1 MTKDQAILI
10 LIMFKA
16 QNADKTMGELF
27 PERIQY
33 RDVKIKELKFAVGIK
48 NVFLQKETW
57 SRIMYIHD
65 YESFRTWNSTGED
78 WYDFDIFKFISF
90 EDKV

>member
-33 RDVKIKELKFAVGIK
+33 RDAKIEELKFAVGI
-48 NVFLQKETW
+48 
-57 SRIMYIHD
+57 
-65 YESFRTWNSTGED
+65 ED
-78 WYDFDIFKFISF
+78 VSLIAKT
-90 EDKV
+90 

>member
-33 RDVKIKELKFAVGIK
+33 RDVKIKELKLSVGIK
-48 NVFLQKETW
+48 DVSLVAQTW
-57 SRIMYIHD
+57 SHIRHD
-65 YESFRTWNSTGED
+65 RMCESFRTWNSTRED

>member
-27 PERIQY
+27 PERKQY
-33 RDVKIKELKFAVGIK
+33 RDVKIEELKFSVSTQY
-48 NVFLQKETW
+48 VFLENREWTH
-57 SRIMYIHD
+57 IMYIHD

-78 WYDFDIFKFISF
+78 WYDFDIFKFISL

>member
-27 PERIQY
+27 PNREEY
-33 RDVKIKELKFAVGIK
+33 RHVKIEELKLSESIDYI
-48 NVFLQKETW
+48 FLENELHL
-57 SRIMYIHD
+57 S
-65 YESFRTWNSTGED
+65 
-78 WYDFDIFKFISF
+78 
-90 EDKV
+90 

>member
-27 PERIQY
+27 PNREEY
-33 RDVKIKELKFAVGIK
+33 RHVKIEELKLSESIDYI
-48 NVFLQKETW
+48 FLENKTR
-57 SRIMYIHD
+57 SHIMYNQF
-65 YESFRTWNSTGED
+65 YQSFRTWNTSNGD
-78 WYDFDIFKFISF
+78 WHDFDIFKFISF

>member
-10 LIMFKA
+10 LIVFKA

-27 PERIQY
+27 PNREEYQ
-33 RDVKIKELKFAVGIK
+33 DMKIKELELSVCIK
-48 NVFLQKETW
+48 DVSLICKTW
-57 SRIMYIHD
+57 SHIRYNHN
-65 YESFRTWNSTGED
+65 YESFRTWNKTNED